1 MRDRNNVD
9 AKVSQSV
16 LQLDR
21 SHPSSRV
28 IRKECS
34 STASTRP
41 RGQSPTV
48 TQYVFPLQLA
58 LSLVACA
65 AASPAIVGYSS
76 VVPVGGAPYSAYYV
90 APAPARAVAVPV
102 AGVHAQYH
110 SQDGLGR
117 AAYGH
122 AEPLQAHN
130 AVQTPLEFLRR
141 VCIELQDA
149 AGNKVGSFSYVAP
162 DGQVVRTDYV
172 ADAAGYRVASNA
184 LPVAPVV
191 PGAPAP
197 ALVQA
202 ARALPQQ
209 VAAARAA
216 HLAEVAAVRARSKR
230 DVAAVLPVAYASPA
244 YVSSAYASPAYVSS
258 AYASPVPA
266 YVSGAPVARV
276 GTLTTV
282 VNTPGHAVSYQ
293 IN

>member
-1 MRDRNNVD
+1 M
-9 AKVSQSV
+9 
-16 LQLDR
+16 QL
-21 SHPSSRV
+21 
-28 IRKECS
+28 
-34 STASTRP
+34 
-41 RGQSPTV
+41 
-48 TQYVFPLQLA
+48 LLA
-58 LSLVACA
+58 LSLLACA

-90 APAPARAVAVPV
+90 APAPAVAVPV

-130 AVQTPLEFLRR
+130 AV
-141 VCIELQDA
+141 QDA

-191 PGAPAP
+191 PGAPAH
-197 ALVQA
+197 ALVHA

-209 VAAARAA
+209 VRDTPEVAAARAA